1 MKENKDSFNSFKL
14 KNNSLLSR
22 FLNDKKSRIR
32 CKFGQLANK
41 LAQTC
46 RDLLGSFYLIFH
58 LKFRMQ
64 VHLFFTYLNYLTHLF
79 FFYLNLKRIIL
90 FVNRNFL
97 KYHFLIIK
105 VM

>member
-32 CKFGQLANK
+32 CKFDQLANK

-46 RDLLGSFYLIFH
+46 RHLLGSLALIFYL
-58 LKFRMQ
+58 KFPF
-64 VHLFFTYLNYLTHLF
+64 VTHLFFTLG
-79 FFYLNLKRIIL
+79 LK
-90 FVNRNFL
+90 F
-97 KYHFLIIK
+97 
-105 VM
+105 